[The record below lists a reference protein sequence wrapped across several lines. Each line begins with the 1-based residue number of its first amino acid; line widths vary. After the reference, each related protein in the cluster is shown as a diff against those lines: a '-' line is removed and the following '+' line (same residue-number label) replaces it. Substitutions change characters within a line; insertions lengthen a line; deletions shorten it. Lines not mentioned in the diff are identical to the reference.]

1 MADDINDLLKNL
13 KFSEEK
19 SVRVISSNIVYD
31 YQGFEAWA
39 VGKIITMEKPNREA
53 ICRVLRSLRFTK
65 YEVNFM
71 ALNEEV
77 ILIKFR
83 YVEHRNRI
91 LNLMPYLFDNCLFA
105 MLPFIKDK
113 ELETYEFN
121 ISPFWIRIYN
131 ILLEYMDRKITMEVG
146 KVIGEFVAIDWKDK
160 NGGIIGHTIQKCKK
174 NEEVSD
180 SNNLGLQYGNWL
192 RALPMN
198 PNQNRGIWRNGIEM
212 VSTQSITNDT
222 IEESKLDTREE
233 DTKNAQKGKGK
244 KYVEDSMSNSPM
256 EKRITKSACDR
267 PGRFKCK
274 RKRQKSI
281 PGDNTNESPSKIA
294 WRRLVDN
301 MSPSC
306 SAYPYID
313 TKVIRQSSSDHD
325 AIMLDT
331 LGKKPKEK

>member
-1 MADDINDLLKNL
+1 MLYHFVNHPIEVKGSITLLDTLGDGEHTTTEYVQFYVVDHPMAYNAIFRRLIMRMEMMTIAIFCMKI
-13 KFSEEK
+13 KFSTK
-19 SVRVISSNIVYD
+19 TGV
-31 YQGFEAWA
+31 GF
-39 VGKIITMEKPNREA
+39 
-53 ICRVLRSLRFTK
+53 LRFDQCS
-65 YEVNFM
+65 
-71 ALNEEV
+71 AGQC
-77 ILIKFR
+77 
-83 YVEHRNRI
+83 H
-91 LNLMPYLFDNCLFA
+91 
-105 MLPFIKDK
+105 MLSVK
-113 ELETYEFN
+113 
-121 ISPFWIRIYN
+121 
-131 ILLEYMDRKITMEVG
+131 
-146 KVIGEFVAIDWKDK
+146 
-160 NGGIIGHTIQKCKK
+160 IIGHTIQKCKK

-256 EKRITKSACDR
+256 EKRITKLACDR
-267 PGRFKCK
+267 PRRFKCK

-301 MSPSC
+301 MSPC
-306 SAYPYID
+306 KAEAGDRP
-313 TKVIRQSSSDHD
+313 RQ
-325 AIMLDT
+325 
-331 LGKKPKEK
+331 EQ